1 MDRNDWITDRLAYLR
16 ALKTPSAAQRMLLQL
31 ADLPER
37 SRQEEREFKALLQL
51 ERVNERA
58 EKAKVRAYKI
68 VREKED
74 AGRRQRTRRLIEL
87 GALFDLAGIGDVD
100 RGVLLGGLI
109 EIAEDF
115 RAPTSGRVQ
124 ARFKARGDALL
135 ADRERG
141 RISDASQVARRI
153 S

>member
-1 MDRNDWITDRLAYLR
+1 MDRNEWITDRLAYLR
-16 ALKTPSAAQRMLLQL
+16 TLKSPSAPQRTLLHL

-37 SRQEEREFKALLQL
+37 SRQEEREYKALLQL
-51 ERVNERA
+51 ERVNQQA
-58 EKAKVRAYKI
+58 EKVRVRAYKI

-109 EIAEDF
+109 EMAEES
-115 RAPTSGRVQ
+115 RAPTAERVQ
-124 ARFKARGDALL
+124 ARLKARGDALL
-135 ADRERG
+135 AHREQ
-141 RISDASQVARRI
+141 AAKVAT
-153 S
+153 